1 MINYVA
7 SSERYATMT
16 YNRCGRSGLKLP
28 AISLGL
34 WQIMNRLVDKGNTV
48 IVIKHNLDVISQV
61 DWIIDMGPDG
71 GSRGGQIIFEA
82 KPIQFI

>member
-1 MINYVA
+1 MSNYVA

-34 WQIMNRLVDKGNTV
+34 WQMMNRLVDKGNTV
-48 IVIKHNLDVISQV
+48 IV
-61 DWIIDMGPDG
+61 
-71 GSRGGQIIFEA
+71 
-82 KPIQFI
+82 